1 MEKNNLSTIVIGS
14 GPAGLL
20 FCIISKIL
28 YEKELINS
36 NINKNWEIFL
46 FDKRDSYIRNHRLR
60 IAKENYLEIQKKLND
75 IRFDNFI
82 IFVSIM
88 NSFKRKYVKP
98 EFVVVAVDNFISL
111 QTTSDEPP
119 GELPRSGRAA
129 AKTTSPNPFE
139 ENSFNE

>member
-1 MEKNNLSTIVIGS
+1 
-14 GPAGLL
+14 
-20 FCIISKIL
+20 
-28 YEKELINS
+28 
-36 NINKNWEIFL
+36 
-46 FDKRDSYIRNHRLR
+46 
-60 IAKENYLEIQKKLND
+60 
-75 IRFDNFI
+75 
-82 IFVSIM
+82 M